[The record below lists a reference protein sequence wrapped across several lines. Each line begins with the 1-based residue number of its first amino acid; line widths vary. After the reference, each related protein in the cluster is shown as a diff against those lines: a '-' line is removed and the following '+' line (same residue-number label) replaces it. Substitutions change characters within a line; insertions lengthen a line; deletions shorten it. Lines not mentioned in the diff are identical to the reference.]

1 MIKDLVV
8 IVVARSAW
16 LWVCKS
22 DLVMSGDG
30 FTNWFLPWV
39 WGCISVVDRGG
50 IGVVGHGLWWH
61 GGFRDELVGS
71 GGSACVVDGGTV
83 GLLDGSGGSACVVDC
98 GSMGFFGGGGVR

>member
-61 GGFRDELVGS
+61 GGFGDELVGS
-71 GGSACVVDGGTV
+71 GGSALLLMVEQWVCLMGQVDRHV
-83 GLLDGSGGSACVVDC
+83 LLIVDQWV
-98 GSMGFFGGGGVR
+98 FFWGGGG